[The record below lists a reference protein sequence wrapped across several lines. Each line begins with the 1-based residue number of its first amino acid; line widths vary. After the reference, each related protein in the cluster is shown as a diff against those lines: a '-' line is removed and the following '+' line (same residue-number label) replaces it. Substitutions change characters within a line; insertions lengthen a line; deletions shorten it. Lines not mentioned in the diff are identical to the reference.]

1 MKIVFIGDIYGQSG
15 RTALFTHW
23 DWLQS
28 EFSPDFVIANTDNAA
43 HGYGI
48 TPKIADELFELGI
61 DCLCSGDHVWNRR
74 EIFPY
79 IEKQPR
85 LIRPLNMPDETLG
98 KGYCVLERNNKKL
111 CVIHVMGTVMMRAA
125 NNAFHTVDAFL
136 NKPPIPLRNIPIV
149 MDFHA
154 EVTSEKMAM
163 SVFCDGRIQAVV
175 GTHTH
180 IPTADARLSPKGT
193 AHISDIGMTGDYDSI
208 IGADKDAPMKRFLET
223 DSKARLTPAT
233 GTGSVCG
240 VFIELDG
247 GTHKATAI
255 RQFCKGGSFDNTN
268 ND

>member
-1 MKIVFIGDIYGQSG
+1 MKTVFIGDIYGQSG
-15 RTALFTHW
+15 RSALFTHW

-48 TPKIADELFELGI
+48 TPKIASELFELGV

-79 IEKQPR
+79 IEKEPR
-85 LIRPLNMPDETLG
+85 LIRPLNMPDATLG
-98 KGYCVLERNNKKL
+98 NGYVVLEKNGRKL
-111 CVIHVMGTVMMRAA
+111 CVIHLMGTVMMRAA
-125 NNAFHTVDAFL
+125 NNAFHSIDTFL
-136 NKPPIPLRNIPIV
+136 KKPPISLRDIPIV

-163 SVFCDGRIQAVV
+163 SYFCDGRIQAVI

-180 IPTADARLSPKGT
+180 IPTADARISNKGT

-208 IGADKDAPMKRFLET
+208 IGADTASPMKRFLDT
-223 DSKARLTPAT
+223 DPKARLSPAT
-233 GTGSVCG
+233 GPGSICG
-240 VFIELDG
+240 AFVEIDD
-247 GTHKATAI
+247 TTNQAVSI
-255 RQFCKGGSFDNTN
+255 RQFCKGGVWS
-268 ND
+268 